1 MKRLLAL
8 AAVGGILMSAM
19 IAAPLPVV
27 AKDGVPNCA
36 VLPLLKAE
44 CRAAIR
50 DAAADATA
58 ATTVAASS
66 AVVVTTGVVVDAVDS
81 VTGWHCV
88 RTKGGKALFSCSK

>member
-8 AAVGGILMSAM
+8 AAVGGMLLSA
-19 IAAPLPVV
+19 IALPLPVV

-58 ATTVAASS
+58 ATTVAAST
-66 AVVVTTGVVVDAVDS
+66 AVVVTSGVVVDAVDS